1 MYVGVG
7 VHTHC
12 MCGVQAHM
20 SHSTQME
27 ARGQPFKSSHSD
39 LLEVASLYFAHH
51 FIHQTSLTLSSSPHG
66 CTGMSR
72 DLFFG
77 SYLHVG
83 SGALTSS

>member
-1 MYVGVG
+1 
-7 VHTHC
+7 

-27 ARGQPFKSSHSD
+27 VRGQPFQSSCSD
-39 LLEVASLYFAHH
+39 LLGVGSLYFAHH
-51 FIHQTSLTLSSSPHG
+51 FLYTRLPTLSSSPHG
-66 CTGMSR
+66 CAGISR

-77 SYLHVG
+77 NYLHVG